1 MAKKVT
7 KINLL
12 PAHLRAELDR
22 RIIESGYGDYRG
34 HSEWLKGEGHEISN
48 VTICD
53 HGTKIRDRIQE
64 LADAKNFAIAYGISV
79 GEDELA
85 VPRMINGMVQDALF
99 KVASRIHKTASNLPD
114 DDDGA
119 IWSLLKQLNMLTKS
133 LADTSRSDVM
143 VSKYSQEL
151 KDKQAAKLAELTA
164 EGQELGINTEY
175 LKRLESEW
183 LGLFEAK

>member
-1 MAKKVT
+1 VAKKVT

-34 HSEWLKGEGHEISN
+34 HSEWLKSEGHEISN
-48 VTICD
+48 TTICD

-79 GEDELA
+79 GEGEQA

-143 VSKYSQEL
+143 VAKYSAEVRAKQE
-151 KDKQAAKLAELTA
+151 AKFAELEA
-164 EGQELGINTEY
+164 EGQLRGIDGEFMRRMRTEVLGM
-175 LKRLESEW
+175 
-183 LGLFEAK
+183 GD

>member
-34 HSEWLKGEGHEISN
+34 HSDWLKSEGHEISN

-79 GEDELA
+79 GEDEQA

-143 VSKYSQEL
+143 VSKYAEEIRSKQE
-151 KDKQAAKLAELTA
+151 AALA
-164 EGQELGINTEY
+164 
-175 LKRLESEW
+175 RLEGEIETSGISAEFMSRMKHEV
-183 LGLFEAK
+183 LGL